1 MFRLFI
7 LPVKPNTMFKRILTV
22 ISILLFASTIKV
34 SAQKVNVNGFIR
46 DTIEK
51 KSIANAVILLLTEKD
66 SLIHQFTRSGKDG
79 SFNIQNVV
87 PGSYILLTTHPYY
100 ADFVDNIT
108 IKNTPINNLGSLPI
122 TSKSKLL
129 QEVIVK
135 SGSPIKIK
143 GDTTIY
149 TADSFKVSANANV
162 EELLKKLPGIQ
173 VDKNGEIKA
182 MGEKVEKVLVDGEEF
197 FGDDPGMAVKNLRA
211 DAVKEVQVFDK
222 KSEQAEFTGID
233 DGNTQKTINL
243 KLKEDKKKG
252 YFGKIDL
259 AGGLNNAPSNR
270 FNNNLMFSSF
280 KGKRKLA
287 AFLLNG
293 NTGQD
298 GLNWQD
304 EQKYGGESD
313 NVSMGMDDDGGFMFI
328 SRGGSTD
335 EEPYVNTE
343 NGFIKN
349 TNAGLTYSNKWND
362 KTTFNFSPKYNNQ
375 IYENNENKYTRTTI
389 NKDSVFDMN
398 SNSSTYINRYNLKNS
413 AIYDFKIDSNNTVKL
428 TFRANFYHT
437 ESSDLDSS
445 VTTGGNNVLK
455 NRSTKVYEGTSDKQA
470 YSTNLIYKHKFKKQ
484 RRTLSLTADWK
495 LLNTENDN
503 ILKSQ
508 NWAYEDG
515 LLDSVVNLNR
525 NSLSIKQ
532 SNTLSG
538 KALYTE
544 PLTKKYSLELG
555 YEFSLNNG
563 KNDQAIYN
571 YTPMS
576 GKYDAVVDSLT
587 NNFEQTITIN
597 RPSVKINYSD
607 KKVKFNL
614 GSGFGITHFNLDDIT
629 LGKNYKRNYTN
640 FFPAATMTYTYK
652 SNHSLRLSY
661 NGSTSQPT
669 INQLQPL
676 RSNNDI
682 FNEYYGNLD
691 LKPTFNS
698 NINVSH
704 NGYDFLKDRW
714 MYQSFNVNIRSN
726 AITNSRVI
734 DLSTGKTITTPINT
748 NGNYNLGFWGGMG
761 MKLKKLDTRV
771 NFSPN
776 ISYNQFADYLNN
788 VKTVSKTLSAGM
800 NIWASKSKDKKY
812 DFSLSNDFRF
822 NNNRTTQKSNFSTN
836 NLGFNAT
843 IYYKK
848 TWSIN
853 SDYNYYWREKIRD
866 GDVSLNN
873 QLWNARLQK
882 TFRNNEFTLYFMVR
896 DILNQNIGVDRNFYG
911 YTYNETRNDRLK
923 RYWMIGFAW
932 DFKNK
937 ASKTS
942 STPTK

>member
-1 MFRLFI
+1 MLQRTLIVF
-7 LPVKPNTMFKRILTV
+7 T
-22 ISILLFASTIKV
+22 ILLLAPFIKV

-51 KSIANAVILLLTEKD
+51 KSIANAVIILLTEKD
-66 SLIHQFTRSGKDG
+66 SLIHRFTRSDKDG
-79 SFNIQNVV
+79 SFNIQNVN

-108 IKNTPINNLGSLPI
+108 IKNTYSNNLGTLPI

-129 QEVIVK
+129 QEVIVR

-149 TADSFKVSANANV
+149 TADSFKLSANANV
-162 EELLKKLPGIQ
+162 EELLKKIPGIQ

-259 AGGLNNAPSNR
+259 AGGLNKNPDNR
-270 FNNNLMFSSF
+270 FNNNLMLSSF

-304 EQKYGGESD
+304 EQKYGGEND
-313 NVSMGMDDDGGFMFI
+313 NINMGMDDDGGFMFI
-328 SRGGSTD
+328 TRGGSSD

-349 TNAGLTYSNKWND
+349 TNAGLSYSNKWND
-362 KTTFNFSPKYNNQ
+362 KTTLNLSPKYSSQ
-375 IYENNENKYTRTTI
+375 IYENNESKYTRTTI
-389 NKDSVFDMN
+389 NKDSAFDLN

-413 AIYDFKIDSNNTVKL
+413 AIYDVKIDSNNSVKL
-428 TFRANFYHT
+428 TFRANLYHT
-437 ESSDLDSS
+437 ESNDLDSS

-455 NRSTKVYEGTSDKQA
+455 NRSNKIFEGISDKQA
-470 YSTNLIYKHKFKKQ
+470 YSTNLIFKHKFKKS
-484 RRTLSLTADWK
+484 RRTLSITADWR
-495 LLNTENDN
+495 LMNTESDN
-503 ILKSQ
+503 IIKSQ
-508 NWAYEDG
+508 NWAYENG

-525 NSLSIKQ
+525 NSINSKK

-538 KALYTE
+538 KAVYTE
-544 PLTKKYSLELG
+544 PLSKKYSLELG
-555 YEFSLNNG
+555 YEFSRNNG

-571 YTPMS
+571 YTPFS
-576 GKYDAVVDSLT
+576 EKYDEVIDSLT
-587 NNFEQTITIN
+587 NNFQQTITIN
-597 RPSVKINYSD
+597 RPSVRISFSD
-607 KKVKFNL
+607 KKVKFNF

-629 LGKNYKRNYTN
+629 LGKNYKRDYTN
-640 FFPAATMTYTYK
+640 FFPATFTYTYK
-652 SNHSLRLSY
+652 SNHSLRLNYS
-661 NGSTSQPT
+661 GSTTQPT

-682 FNEYYGNLD
+682 FNEYSGNLE
-691 LKPTFNS
+691 LKPTFTS
-698 NINVSH
+698 TFNVSH

-714 MYQSFNVNIRSN
+714 MYQSINFNVSSN
-726 AITNSRVI
+726 AITNSRII
-734 DLSTGKTITTPINT
+734 DLSTGKTTTTPINT
-748 NGNYNLGFWGGMG
+748 NGNIYLGFWSGIG
-761 MKLKKLDTRV
+761 MKVKKIDTRL

-812 DFSLSNDFRF
+812 DLSLSNDFRF
-822 NNNRTTQKSNFSTN
+822 NNNRTTQKAVSVQ
-836 NLGFNAT
+836 T
-843 IYYKK
+843 IL
-848 TWSIN
+848 
-853 SDYNYYWREKIRD
+853 
-866 GDVSLNN
+866 V
-873 QLWNARLQK
+873 
-882 TFRNNEFTLYFMVR
+882 
-896 DILNQNIGVDRNFYG
+896 
-911 YTYNETRNDRLK
+911 
-923 RYWMIGFAW
+923 
-932 DFKNK
+932 
-937 ASKTS
+937 
-942 STPTK
+942 

>member
-1 MFRLFI
+1 
-7 LPVKPNTMFKRILTV
+7 V
-22 ISILLFASTIKV
+22 
-34 SAQKVNVNGFIR
+34 
-46 DTIEK
+46 EK
-51 KSIANAVILLLTEKD
+51 KSITNAVILLLTEKD
-66 SLIHQFTRSGKDG
+66 SLIHRFTRSGKDG
-79 SFNIQNVV
+79 SFYIRNVV
-87 PGSYILLTTHPYY
+87 PGNYILMTTHPYY
-100 ADFVDNIT
+100 ADYVDNIA
-108 IKNTPINNLGSLPI
+108 IQNTPNVNLGSLPI

-243 KLKEDKKKG
+243 KLKEDKKRG

-259 AGGLNNAPSNR
+259 AGGLNNNPGNR
-270 FNNNLMFSSF
+270 FNNNLMISSF

-298 GLNWQD
+298 GLGWQD
-304 EQKYGGESD
+304 EQKYGGESE
-313 NVSMGMDDDGGFMFI
+313 NVTMGMDDDGGFMFI
-328 SRGGSTD
+328 SRGSGTD
-335 EEPYVNTE
+335 DEPYVNTE

-349 TNAGLTYSNKWND
+349 TNAGLTYSNKWKD

-375 IYENNENKYTRTTI
+375 IYENNENKFTRTTI

-398 SNSSTYINRYNLKNS
+398 SNSSTYVNRYNLKNS
-413 AIYDFKIDSNNTVKL
+413 AIYDIKIDSNNTLKL
-428 TFRANFYHT
+428 TFRANYYHT
-437 ESSDLDSS
+437 ESNDLDSS

-455 NRSTKVYEGTSDKQA
+455 NSSSKVFEGNSDKQA
-470 YSTNLIYKHKFKKQ
+470 YSTNLIYKHKFKKP

-495 LLNTENDN
+495 SLSTESDN
-503 ILKSQ
+503 IIKSQ
-508 NWAYEDG
+508 NRAYENG
-515 LLDSVVNLNR
+515 LLDSILNLNR
-525 NSLSIKQ
+525 NSI
-532 SNTLSG
+532 NTKKSG
-538 KALYTE
+538 SLTGRAVYTE
-544 PLTKKYSLELG
+544 PLSKKYSLELG

-563 KNDQAIYN
+563 KNNQAIYN
-571 YTPMS
+571 YTLSS
-576 GKYDAVVDSLT
+576 GKYDEVVDSLT

-597 RPSVKINYSD
+597 RPSVKINFSD
-607 KKVKFNL
+607 KKVKFNF

-629 LGKNYKRNYTN
+629 LVKNYKRNYTN
-640 FFPAATMTYTYK
+640 FFPAATITYNYK
-652 SNHSLRLSY
+652 SNHSLRFSY
-661 NGSTSQPT
+661 NGNTSQPS

-682 FNEYYGNLD
+682 FNEYYGNLE
-691 LKPTFNS
+691 LKPTFTNTF
-698 NINVSH
+698 NISH

-714 MYQSFNVNIRSN
+714 MYQSIYINMRSN

-734 DLSTGKTITTPINT
+734 DLSSGKTITTPINT
-748 NGNYNLGFWGGMG
+748 NGNFNAGIWSGIG
-761 MKLKKLDTRV
+761 MKLKKLDTRL
-771 NFSPN
+771 NFNPN
-776 ISYNQFADYLNN
+776 LSYNQFADYLNN
-788 VKTVSKTLSAGM
+788 VKIISKTFSAGLDLYVSKA
-800 NIWASKSKDKKY
+800 KDKKY
-812 DFSLSNDFRF
+812 DISFYNDYRF
-822 NNNRTTQKSNFSTN
+822 NKNKTTLTSNYSTN
-836 NLGFNAT
+836 STGLNAT

-848 TWSIN
+848 TWSLK
-853 SDYNYYWREKIRD
+853 SDYAYHWREKIRD
-866 GDVSLNN
+866 GASSLSNH
-873 QLWNARLQK
+873 LWNARLQK
-882 TFRNNEFTLYFMVR
+882 TFKSNEFTLYFLVR
-896 DILNQNIGVDRNFYG
+896 DILNQNIGIDMSYYG
-911 YTYNETRNDRLK
+911 NQYNETRNDRLK

-937 ASKTS
+937 AAKTP
-942 STPTK
+942 STPAK

>member
-1 MFRLFI
+1 ML
-7 LPVKPNTMFKRILTV
+7 KRTLTV
-22 ISILLFASTIKV
+22 FIILLFTSAIKV
-34 SAQKVNVNGFIR
+34 SAQKINVSGFIR
-46 DTIEK
+46 DTVEK
-51 KSIANAVILLLTEKD
+51 KSITNAVILLLTEKD
-66 SLIHQFTRSGKDG
+66 SLIHRFTRSGKDG
-79 SFNIQNVV
+79 SFYIRNVV
-87 PGSYILLTTHPYY
+87 PGNYILMTTHPYY
-100 ADFVDNIT
+100 ADYVDNIT
-108 IKNTPINNLGSLPI
+108 IQNTPNVNLGSLPI

-259 AGGLNNAPSNR
+259 AGGLNNNPGNR

-298 GLNWQD
+298 GLGWQD
-304 EQKYGGESD
+304 EQKYGGESE
-313 NVSMGMDDDGGFMFI
+313 NVTMGMDDDGGFMFI
-328 SRGGSTD
+328 SRGGGTD
-335 EEPYVNTE
+335 DEPYVNTE

-349 TNAGLTYSNKWND
+349 TNAGLSYSNKWND

-375 IYENNENKYTRTTI
+375 IYENNENKFTRTTI

-398 SNSSTYINRYNLKNS
+398 SNSSTYVNRYNLKNS
-413 AIYDFKIDSNNTVKL
+413 AIYDIKIDSNNTLKL
-428 TFRANFYHT
+428 TFRANYYHT
-437 ESSDLDSS
+437 ESSDIDSS

-455 NRSTKVYEGTSDKQA
+455 NSSSKVFEGNSDKQA
-470 YSTNLIYKHKFKKQ
+470 YSTNLIYKHKFKKP

-495 LLNTENDN
+495 SLSTESDN
-503 ILKSQ
+503 IIKSQ
-508 NWAYEDG
+508 NRAYENG
-515 LLDSVVNLNR
+515 LLDSILNLNR
-525 NSLSIKQ
+525 NSI
-532 SNTLSG
+532 NTKKSG
-538 KALYTE
+538 SLTGRAVYTE
-544 PLTKKYSLELG
+544 PLNKKYSLELG

-563 KNDQAIYN
+563 KNNQAIYN
-571 YTPMS
+571 YTLSS
-576 GKYDAVVDSLT
+576 GKYDEVVDSLT

-597 RPSVKINYSD
+597 RPSIKINFSD
-607 KKVKFNL
+607 KKVKFNF

-629 LGKNYKRNYTN
+629 LVKNYKRNYTN
-640 FFPAATMTYTYK
+640 FFPAATITYNYK
-652 SNHSLRLSY
+652 SNHSLRFSY
-661 NGSTSQPT
+661 NGNTSQPS

-682 FNEYYGNLD
+682 FNEYYGNLE
-691 LKPTFNS
+691 LKPTFTNTF
-698 NINVSH
+698 NISH

-714 MYQSFNVNIRSN
+714 MYQSIYLNMSSN

-734 DLSTGKTITTPINT
+734 DLSSGKTITTPVNT
-748 NGNYNLGFWGGMG
+748 NGNYSMGLWSGIG
-761 MKLKKLDTRV
+761 MKIKKIDTRL

-776 ISYNQFADYLNN
+776 LSYNQFADYLNN
-788 VKTVSKTLSAGM
+788 IKTVSKTLSAGM
-800 NIWASKSKDKKY
+800 NIWLSKSKDKKY
-812 DFSLSNDFRF
+812 DLSLNNDFRF
-822 NNNRTTQKSNFSTN
+822 NNNKTTQKSSFSTN
-836 NLGFNAT
+836 NFGFNAT
-843 IYYKK
+843 VYYKK
-848 TWSIN
+848 TWSLN

-873 QLWNARLQK
+873 HLWNARLQK

-896 DILNQNIGVDRNFYG
+896 DILNQNIGINRNFYG

-937 ASKTS
+937 AAKTP
-942 STPTK
+942 STPAK